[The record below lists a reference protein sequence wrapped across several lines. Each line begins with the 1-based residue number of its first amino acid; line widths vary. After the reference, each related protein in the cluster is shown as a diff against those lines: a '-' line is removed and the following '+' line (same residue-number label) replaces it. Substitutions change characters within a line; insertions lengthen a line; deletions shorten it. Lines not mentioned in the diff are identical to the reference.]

1 MATQK
6 LAYWVSPNVGVPTW
20 DEVKKIFA
28 QADEENPADQVL
40 VFNGVDRLLQQAPM
54 PTKAVLD
61 PLFPNRPVVVIDNS
75 GHGIYFNTATIE
87 LLGWADGKPPA
98 DPVGGSLAARPTAPA
113 TAPPSNPVR

>member
-1 MATQK
+1 
-6 LAYWVSPNVGVPTW
+6 
-20 DEVKKIFA
+20 
-28 QADEENPADQVL
+28 
-40 VFNGVDRLLQQAPM
+40 M

-98 DPVGGSLAARPTAPA
+98 DPVGGSFGREADGTSDGTAFESGALMQIVAAVLPRAIPTRCAPGRCS
-113 TAPPSNPVR
+113 TN